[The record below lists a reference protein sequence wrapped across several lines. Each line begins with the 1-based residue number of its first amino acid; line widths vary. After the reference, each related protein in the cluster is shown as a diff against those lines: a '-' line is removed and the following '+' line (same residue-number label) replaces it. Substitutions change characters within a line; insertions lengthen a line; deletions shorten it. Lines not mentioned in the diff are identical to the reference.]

1 MKNLKINLIFLIKR
15 KKLRHKVKKL
25 RDKNFFFPKQ
35 SHTHTHTHT
44 HTHIYIFEREFYA
57 QSHFVLI
64 MYRLLSL

>member
-35 SHTHTHTHT
+35 SHTHTHIYIY
-44 HTHIYIFEREFYA
+44 IYIFEREFYA